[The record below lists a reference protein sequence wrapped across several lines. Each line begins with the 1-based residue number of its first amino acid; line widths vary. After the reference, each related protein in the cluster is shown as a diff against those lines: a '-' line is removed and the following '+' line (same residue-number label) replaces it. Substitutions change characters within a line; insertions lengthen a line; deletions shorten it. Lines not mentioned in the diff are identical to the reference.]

1 MSLIAIDEIFRSIQ
15 TEGPLA
21 GRPAVFIRTH
31 GCPVKCPN
39 CDTPQKEGIF
49 RMDVNVVVEE
59 VKRLA
64 TLPDMAVVITGGEPL
79 VQPALPELVD
89 RLLRSDVAQ
98 FYQMETSGYD
108 PTDKIGAVMTAG
120 SSGMIYVV
128 SPKLPGYGIDYA
140 IPEDLLTCHS
150 SYFKL
155 LCHPSIEGCTEM
167 DILRFVCQLRNRRY
181 NQVYLQPLWVT
192 DDGLPVAAKY
202 TADVCIRNG
211 FLMSAQFHKWF
222 GLK

>member
-49 RMDVNVVVEE
+49 RRDVSVVVKEAL
-59 VKRLA
+59 KLL
-64 TLPDMAVVITGGEPL
+64 TSPNMPVVITGGEPL
-79 VQPALPELVD
+79 LQPAIAELIEALVRED
-89 RLLRSDVAQ
+89 EVRTI
-98 FYQMETSGYD
+98 QMETSGYVSPEKVD
-108 PTDKIGAVMTAG
+108 SIIDAAHDCVKFVI
-120 SSGMIYVV
+120 
-128 SPKLPGYGIDYA
+128 SPKLPGYGIDYTV
-140 IPEDLLTCHS
+140 PESLIRIAD
-150 SYFKL
+150 SYYKF
-155 LCHPSIEGCTEM
+155 LCHPSIDGCKEL
-167 DILRFVCQLRNRRY
+167 DILRFVCQLGSRSLGR
-181 NQVYLQPLWVT
+181 VYLQPLRVT

-211 FLMSAQFHKWF
+211 FFMSAQYHKWF